1 MSEKLISDL
10 LIDNIGGFA
19 HVKARE
25 IIDRTFNLIGVD
37 NSAQSE
43 HLNKIYVQI
52 ERSEFQPNL
61 ELLNN
66 ADSPDIKN
74 IPEGELADQVLLY
87 AFYAIHTND
96 RILEQY
102 KLMPDSGADS
112 YCEYK
117 ARNIF
122 LSLMQAN
129 YYLAKLESKK
139 EIPLKPYDGR
149 AEKGAHGKHKKPSKK
164 DQEQLICTMTKNII
178 LQGSLPKNTT
188 GGKLVDEIAK
198 RIHKTNQDYEILHY
212 ENLEDLKHYIINS
225 LYELETPVNGANKNL
240 YHLKFMTFKQAP
252 EIEHDI
258 SIDSAYT
265 QGKID
270 ATKAIITQQLE
281 QRFGKLSQSTIETIE
296 TIESTRALD
305 ELLTYLSQ
313 VNKVKSPEDLNL
325 KKTI

>member
-37 NSAQSE
+37 NIAQSE
-43 HLNKIYVQI
+43 HLNKIGIKI
-52 ERSEFQPNL
+52 ERLEFQPNL

-66 ADSPDIKN
+66 ADSPDRKN
-74 IPEGELADQVLLY
+74 TPEFELADQVLLH
-87 AFYAIHTND
+87 ALYAIYTND

-102 KLMPDSGADS
+102 KLMPDSGADF

-129 YYLAKLESKK
+129 YYLAKLESRK
-139 EIPLKPYDGR
+139 EVPFKPYDGR
-149 AEKGAHGKHKKPSKK
+149 AEKGAHGKHKKPSKS
-164 DQEQLICTMTKNII
+164 DQEKLISTMTKNII
-178 LQGSLPKNTT
+178 LQGSLPDNTK

-198 RIHKTNQDYEILHY
+198 RIHKTNQDYEIVHY
-212 ENLEDLKHYIINS
+212 ENLDDLKHYINNA
-225 LYELETPVNGANKNL
+225 LYDLETPTRRANKNL
-240 YHLKFMTFKQAP
+240 YRLKFMAFKQDP
-252 EIEHDI
+252 EIEHEI

-270 ATKAIITQQLE
+270 ATKALITQQLE
-281 QRFGKLSQSTIETIE
+281 HRFGKLSKSTIETIE
-296 TIESTRALD
+296 HTRALD